1 MATVKFSGQLR
12 EAIIRNANNLFT
24 PRLEAKDKEQPV
36 TADELWSIMFG
47 KYKHHLDALPDF
59 MFKKENYIIVNKVLC
74 DNEDDNNGFSDRPIT
89 EYINLRFDFSSP
101 RVIPIHREVS
111 MDDGFGYSLSNWGGM
126 TVDSRHTDW
135 QTIGKKL
142 LDWRFEKSCIV
153 EEQTTFVNN
162 TKTIINAFNTLAP
175 ALREWPALWDLLP
188 QETRDRHL
196 TVTEKR
202 KKEKVELDLD
212 IGKMNAITARAK
224 LTGGL

>member
-1 MATVKFSGQLR
+1 
-12 EAIIRNANNLFT
+12 
-24 PRLEAKDKEQPV
+24 
-36 TADELWSIMFG
+36 
-47 KYKHHLDALPDF
+47 
-59 MFKKENYIIVNKVLC
+59 
-74 DNEDDNNGFSDRPIT
+74 
-89 EYINLRFDFSSP
+89 
-101 RVIPIHREVS
+101 
-111 MDDGFGYSLSNWGGM
+111 M